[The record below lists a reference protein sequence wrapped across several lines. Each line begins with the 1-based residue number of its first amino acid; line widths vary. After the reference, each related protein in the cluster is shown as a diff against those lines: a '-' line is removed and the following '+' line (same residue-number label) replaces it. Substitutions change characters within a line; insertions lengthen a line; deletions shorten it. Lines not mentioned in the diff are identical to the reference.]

1 MKKFLASVGVAALI
15 TLGYVEALG
24 LLTRITFS

>member
-1 MKKFLASVGVAALI
+1 MKKFLASVGVAALVA
-15 TLGYVEALG
+15 LGYVEVLG